1 MNCKDFELYGSAYID
16 DMLSNEEKLEF
27 ENHIDECQYCNIK
40 FLNLKIIIESANEIE
55 EVELPINFCSELKT
69 NLEMEKVN
77 VTKKTIFNRKKLLSA
92 IVAGLFIIITSVSL
106 LNNSSIFNNRQ
117 NLISEI
123 DRMSENQENI
133 TFDIASEESAQS
145 PSNIQEDTAM
155 EPRTMTM
162 DNIDEGQESAVEDSI
177 EEANEKDT
185 YNIMTATKHKDSLES
200 EDFKSQPTEST
211 PNKIFNLFVLLPFTV
226 AVGVLIYKKFK
237 K

>member
-16 DMLSNEEKLEF
+16 DMLLNEEKLEF
-27 ENHIDECQYCNIK
+27 ENHINECQCCNIK

-77 VTKKTIFNRKKLLSA
+77 VTKKTIFNRKKILSA

-106 LNNSSIFNNRQ
+106 LNNSSIFNNRE

-145 PSNIQEDTAM
+145 PANIQEDTAM
-155 EPRTMTM
+155 GPRTMTM

-185 YNIMTATKHKDSLES
+185 YNIMTAKKHKDSLES
-200 EDFKSQPTEST
+200 QDFKSQPAEST
-211 PNKIFNLFVLLPFTV
+211 PNKILNLFVLLPFIV
-226 AVGVLIYKKFK
+226 AAGVLIYKKFK

>member
-27 ENHIDECQYCNIK
+27 ENHINECQCCKIK
-40 FLNLKIIIESANEIE
+40 FLNLKVIIESANEIE

-77 VTKKTIFNRKKLLSA
+77 ATKKTIFNRKKLLSA

-106 LNNSSIFNNRQ
+106 LNNSSILNNRQ

-145 PSNIQEDTAM
+145 PANMQEDTAI

-162 DNIDEGQESAVEDSI
+162 DNIDEDQESAVEDSI
-177 EEANEKDT
+177 EKANKKDT
-185 YNIMTATKHKDSLES
+185 YNIMTAKKQNDSLES
-200 EDFKSQPTEST
+200 QDFKSQPTEST
-211 PNKIFNLFVLLPFTV
+211 PNKISNLFILLPFIV
-226 AVGVLIYKKFK
+226 AAGVLIYKRLK